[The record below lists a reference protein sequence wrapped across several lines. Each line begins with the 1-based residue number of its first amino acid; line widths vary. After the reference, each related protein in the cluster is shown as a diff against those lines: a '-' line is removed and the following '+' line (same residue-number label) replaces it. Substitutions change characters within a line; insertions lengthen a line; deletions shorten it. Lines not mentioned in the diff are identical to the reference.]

1 MGMLESRL
9 RVATKNQLQV
19 NLSPQD
25 IVSCSAYSQGCE
37 GGFPYLIAGKY
48 AQDHGVV
55 AEECYPYTG
64 RDSVCS
70 AAKKCERS
78 YVAKYR
84 YVGGYYGACNEE
96 LMKMSLVES
105 GPLSVSFE
113 VYSDFMHYAGGVYH
127 RTDGLLNKINEFN
140 PFEVIDIIVLIF
152 VDYSVMDVFV
162 SMQLTNHA
170 VLLVGYGTDSQTKE
184 KYWVVKNS
192 WGTKWGEDGFFRIRR
207 GTYKRNLRKRSK

>member
-1 MGMLESRL
+1 MGMIEARL

-48 AQDHGVV
+48 AHDHGVV
-55 AEECYPYTG
+55 AEECNPYTG
-64 RDSVCS
+64 KDSSCS
-70 AAKKCERS
+70 AVKKCQRT

-84 YVGGYYGACNEE
+84 YVGGFYGACNEE

-113 VYSDFMHYAGGVYH
+113 VEDDFMHYAGGVYH
-127 RTDGLLNKINEFN
+127 HTGNKLSANRDYN
-140 PFEVIDIIVLIF
+140 PFEVKIRATISLTFCLLTSIF
-152 VDYSVMDVFV
+152 YIS
-162 SMQLTNHA
+162 S
-170 VLLVGYGTDSQTKE
+170 S
-184 KYWVVKNS
+184 
-192 WGTKWGEDGFFRIRR
+192 
-207 GTYKRNLRKRSK
+207 

>member
-9 RVATKNQLQV
+9 RVATKNQVQV

-70 AAKKCERS
+70 AAKKCQRS

-127 RTDGLLNKINEFN
+127 RTDGMFNKINDFN
-140 PFEVIDIIVLIF
+140 PFEVIDSTRVHIFIYPAIIEFIF
-152 VDYSVMDVFV
+152 P
-162 SMQLTNHA
+162 
-170 VLLVGYGTDSQTKE
+170 
-184 KYWVVKNS
+184 
-192 WGTKWGEDGFFRIRR
+192 
-207 GTYKRNLRKRSK
+207 